1 MEEVM
6 KEIRGEEEKKC
17 VMWLVRF
24 VAHLR
29 DDLHRF
35 FCIHCHSNGRHTPRE
50 ILLHNLGVDIINF
63 YDGSRDQP
71 AAVYFTSPI
80 VNFNHWL
87 HFIDHKTPSAH
98 SPIGKWGWMHI
109 NARYISDMAYDIPQ
123 LHLSSYGRRGF
134 PFRYWHPKNG
144 KSPHWEKYW
153 NENRP
158 KFSFMAMIFAQ
169 RCSINTIAVK
179 LRSFLMIYITN
190 YSEITNLINGYKNAF
205 EYWTKFSSN
214 HSGIRRAHLMTCWV
228 RYSFARIQ
236 GQ

>member
-1 MEEVM
+1 
-6 KEIRGEEEKKC
+6 
-17 VMWLVRF
+17 MWLVRF

-144 KSPHWEKYW
+144 K
-153 NENRP
+153 NRWKKSTMREVLEWKP
-158 KFSFMAMIFAQ
+158 SQVLVHGHDFRPTLFNQ
-169 RCSINTIAVK
+169 HNCSEIAVI
-179 LRSFLMIYITN
+179 SHDIHY
-190 YSEITNLINGYKNAF
+190 
-205 EYWTKFSSN
+205 
-214 HSGIRRAHLMTCWV
+214 
-228 RYSFARIQ
+228 
-236 GQ
+236 